1 MTYYVYTILMNRT
14 GGWTG
19 GWTGGQ
25 AGPRAVSE
33 REFGRGG
40 ACCFPWSL
48 GFWWFGGGACRPT
61 YLAASNPNPSDY
73 RSCMRKLLSFF
84 FRNRYAF
91 EHAIILARSILS
103 HISSQ
108 LNLVAALLTLK
119 SHVPSLGFHKLVAP
133 LGIHGRWQGCASV

>member
-1 MTYYVYTILMNRT
+1 MAQYVYTILMNRT
-14 GGWTG
+14 RGWTG
-19 GWTGGQ
+19 GR
-25 AGPRAVSE
+25 AGRRALARWV
-33 REFGRGG
+33 RESSAEEG

-48 GFWWFGGGACRPT
+48 GFWWFGGGVRRPT
-61 YLAASNPNPSDY
+61 YLAARNPNPSDY

-119 SHVPSLGFHKLVAP
+119 SHVPSLGSHKLVAP
-133 LGIHGRWQGCASV
+133 FGIHGRWQGCASV

>member
-1 MTYYVYTILMNRT
+1 V
-14 GGWTG
+14 
-19 GWTGGQ
+19 
-25 AGPRAVSE
+25 
-33 REFGRGG
+33 RESSAEEG

-48 GFWWFGGGACRPT
+48 GFWWFGGGARRPT

-73 RSCMRKLLSFF
+73 RSCLRKLLSFF

-119 SHVPSLGFHKLVAP
+119 SHVPSLGSHKLVAP

>member
-1 MTYYVYTILMNRT
+1 M
-14 GGWTG
+14 
-19 GWTGGQ
+19 
-25 AGPRAVSE
+25 SE
-33 REFGRGG
+33 REFGGGG
-40 ACCFPWSL
+40 ACFPWSL
-48 GFWWFGGGACRPT
+48 GFWWFGGGAHRPS
-61 YLAASNPNPSDY
+61 YFAASNPNPSDY